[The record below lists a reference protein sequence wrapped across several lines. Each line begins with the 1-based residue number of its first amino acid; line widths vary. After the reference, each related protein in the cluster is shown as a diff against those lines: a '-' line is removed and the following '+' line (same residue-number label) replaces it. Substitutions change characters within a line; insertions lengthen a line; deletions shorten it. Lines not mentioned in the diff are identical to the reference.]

1 MSDASAGG
9 RWYRNPDP
17 ANRKRP
23 AVQIKLHARHL
34 ELDAPLRA
42 RIERKL
48 QRLDRLAD
56 PPAQATVELTARASR
71 AAESAHVAAVTLV
84 SRGTT
89 LRSSAAGATPI
100 AAVDAVLDKLERQ
113 VVRAKQ
119 RLREG
124 RRAPA
129 PAVAGQAAAATAPSE
144 GTAEPEVVEITRL
157 DMVPMF
163 PEDAILRMEEL
174 DQAFFV
180 FLNAQTKRVSVAYRR
195 SDGGHGLIDPIVT
208 R

>member
-1 MSDASAGG
+1 
-9 RWYRNPDP
+9 
-17 ANRKRP
+17 
-23 AVQIKLHARHL
+23 VQIILHARHL
-34 ELDAPLRA
+34 ELDARLRA

-56 PPAQATVELTARASR
+56 PPAQATVELTAQASR
-71 AAESAHVAAVTLV
+71 AADSAHVAAVTLV

-89 LRSSAAGATPI
+89 LHSSAAGATPI

-113 VVRAKQ
+113 VVRARQ
-119 RLREG
+119 RLRES

-129 PAVAGQAAAATAPSE
+129 PAAAASAAVAPSADLAVE
-144 GTAEPEVVEITRL
+144 SDVVEITRL

-163 PEDAILRMEEL
+163 PEDAISRMEEL
-174 DQAFFV
+174 NQAFFV
-180 FLNAQTKRVSVAYRR
+180 FLNAQTRRVSVAYRR
-195 SDGGHGLIDPIVT
+195 SDGGHGLIDPIVS

>member
-1 MSDASAGG
+1 M
-9 RWYRNPDP
+9 
-17 ANRKRP
+17 
-23 AVQIKLHARHL
+23 QTILHARHF
-34 ELDAPLRA
+34 ELDARLRA

-71 AAESAHVAAVTLV
+71 ATDSAHVAAVTLV
-84 SRGTT
+84 SGGTT
-89 LRSSAAGATPI
+89 LHSSAAGATPI

-113 VVRAKQ
+113 VVRAKE
-119 RLREG
+119 RLRES
-124 RRAPA
+124 RRAPLPAGATRADTAQA
-129 PAVAGQAAAATAPSE
+129 PDDDPAEAG
-144 GTAEPEVVEITRL
+144 VVEITRL

-163 PEDAILRMEEL
+163 PEDAISRMEEL

-180 FLNAQTKRVSVAYRR
+180 FLNAQTRRVSVAYRR
-195 SDGGHGLIDPIVT
+195 SNGGHGLIDPIVS

>member
-1 MSDASAGG
+1 M
-9 RWYRNPDP
+9 
-17 ANRKRP
+17 
-23 AVQIKLHARHL
+23 QTILHARHL
-34 ELDAPLRA
+34 ELDARLRA

-56 PPAQATVELTARASR
+56 PPAQATVELTAGASR
-71 AAESAHVAAVTLV
+71 AADSAHVAAVTLV

-89 LRSSAAGATPI
+89 LHSSAAAATPI

-124 RRAPA
+124 RRTPTPVIA
-129 PAVAGQAAAATAPSE
+129 AGTSATAPADR
-144 GTAEPEVVEITRL
+144 TAEPVVEITRL

-163 PEDAILRMEEL
+163 PEDAIVRLEEL
-174 DQAFFV
+174 DQAFLV
-180 FLNAQTKRVSVAYRR
+180 FLNAQTSRVNVAYRR
-195 SDGGHGLIDPIVT
+195 ADGGHGLIDPIV
-208 R
+208 RR